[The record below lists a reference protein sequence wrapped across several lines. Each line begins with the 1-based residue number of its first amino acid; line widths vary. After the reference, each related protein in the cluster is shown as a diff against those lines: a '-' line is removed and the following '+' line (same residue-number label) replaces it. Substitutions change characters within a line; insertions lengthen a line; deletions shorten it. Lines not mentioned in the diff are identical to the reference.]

1 MMRRL
6 HQCIAWI
13 PFRLH
18 WFFVFVTGALVPLL
32 TKHHPDPKQ
41 HGEWYPFSN
50 FPMYSTFEPTAYYVY
65 VTDLEDKP
73 VALVPTFGNWGSGVK
88 KTYDQFLKTEVKRLK
103 EQAIAAGG
111 KYRKRLVEMT
121 GEECRPAGD
130 ATLRQLRETSK
141 AQDVVRKYP
150 GFRLY
155 QVDITL
161 EKGAIVKREK
171 LVGEVRS

>member
-1 MMRRL
+1 MIARL
-6 HQCIAWI
+6 RQCFAWI
-13 PFRLH
+13 PFKLH
-18 WFFVFVTGALVPLL
+18 WFFVLVTGVAVPLL
-32 TKHHPDPKQ
+32 TRSHPDPKQ

-65 VTDLEDKP
+65 VTDLEDKD

-88 KTYDQFLKTEVKRLK
+88 KTYDQYLKAEVKRLK
-103 EQAIAAGG
+103 KEAEEAGG
-111 KYRKRLVEMT
+111 KYRKRLVQMT

-130 ATLRQLRETSK
+130 ATLKQLRDTSK
-141 AQDVVRKYP
+141 HQDVIQKYP

-161 EKGAIVKREK
+161 EEGTIVKRKK

>member
-1 MMRRL
+1 MMNRL
-6 HQCIAWI
+6 RQCIAWI
-13 PFRLH
+13 PFKLH
-18 WFFVFVTGALVPLL
+18 WFFVFVSGALVPFL
-32 TKHHPDPKQ
+32 TRNHPDAKQ

-65 VTDLEDKP
+65 VTDLNDKP

-88 KTYDQFLKTEVKRLK
+88 KTYDQFLKAEVKRLK
-103 EQAIAAGG
+103 EQATASGT
-111 KYRKRLVEMT
+111 KYRKRLVEMS

-130 ATLRQLRETSK
+130 ATLKQLRETSK
-141 AQDVVRKYP
+141 AQEEVRKYP

-161 EKGAIVKREK
+161 DDGKIVKRDK
-171 LVGEVRS
+171 LVGEVKS